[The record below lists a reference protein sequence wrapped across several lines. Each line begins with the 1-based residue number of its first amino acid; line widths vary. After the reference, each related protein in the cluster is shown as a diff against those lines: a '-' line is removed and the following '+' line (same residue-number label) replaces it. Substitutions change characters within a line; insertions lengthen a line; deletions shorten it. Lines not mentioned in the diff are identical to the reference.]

1 MPVCEQGARRVSVRF
16 RKIDALVHRA
26 ADWCCAVQ
34 SGDACESHAIRRL
47 RALAFRLLQ
56 LTWRGE

>member
-1 MPVCEQGARRVSVRF
+1 VSVRF

-26 ADWCCAVQ
+26 ADCCCEVQ

-47 RALAFRLLQ
+47 RTLAFRLLR
-56 LTWRGE
+56 LTWRVK